1 MSSSKSYI
9 SCQYVIGAQQ
19 CCSGGRLPLCIKD
32 TRSFWRQSFRCTNH
46 FFSRYYRKLQC
57 VDISVCCS
65 CGRRESGN
73 NQRPALLRGPLKS
86 SFHWYCYLMEIFDW
100 NEIVNVRVLVA
111 LPIPL
116 SGEFEA
122 QPRAIGTNTV
132 FSLTCTHKY
141 IHSHIYKH
149 TNTHIYLYAHTCK
162 HCYKTITP
170 KILCVL
176 TETQN
181 TLIQLSEKTLNLN
194 LFNIDVW
201 CPHSSMSIN
210 KIDNFCSQ
218 GRMNINIEAKYTV
231 VWNVCGPFW
240 CIWKL

>member
-1 MSSSKSYI
+1 MQCAFSLLDLTLYHTLPPPWVHQNRTYPANMWLQFSNAVQGVDFPYVSKI
-9 SCQYVIGAQQ
+9 H
-19 CCSGGRLPLCIKD
+19 
-32 TRSFWRQSFRCTNH
+32 TRSFWRQSFSCTNH

-132 FSLTCTHKY
+132 FSLTCTHTHTY
-141 IHSHIYKH
+141 IHTY
-149 TNTHIYLYAHTCK
+149 TNIQTHIYTYMHTHANTVIKRSHPKYCVYSPK
-162 HCYKTITP
+162 HKIHWYNYP
-170 KILCVL
+170 KK
-176 TETQN
+176 N
-181 TLIQLSEKTLNLN
+181 T
-194 LFNIDVW
+194 
-201 CPHSSMSIN
+201 
-210 KIDNFCSQ
+210 
-218 GRMNINIEAKYTV
+218 
-231 VWNVCGPFW
+231 
-240 CIWKL
+240 

>member
-1 MSSSKSYI
+1 MHFFH
-9 SCQYVIGAQQ
+9 
-19 CCSGGRLPLCIKD
+19 
-32 TRSFWRQSFRCTNH
+32 SFWKNLHLAENFYTDMSVVSVTNMRYGYKVLFSCSNH
-46 FFSRYYRKLQC
+46 FFLSLFRKLQC

-73 NQRPALLRGPLKS
+73 NQRPALLRGPFKS

-132 FSLTCTHKY
+132 FSLTCTHTHTY
-141 IHSHIYKH
+141 IHTY
-149 TNTHIYLYAHTCK
+149 TNIQTHIYLYAHTCK
-162 HCYKTITP
+162 HCYKTTTP
-170 KILCVL
+170 KILCAL

-181 TLIQLSEKTLNLN
+181 TLIQLSEKN
-194 LFNIDVW
+194 
-201 CPHSSMSIN
+201 
-210 KIDNFCSQ
+210 
-218 GRMNINIEAKYTV
+218 A
-231 VWNVCGPFW
+231 
-240 CIWKL
+240 